1 MDVKQEQLEHYKQ
14 INSELET
21 IFDMAFDQITVADG
35 DGVFLRISKSCEE
48 NFGWPREKI
57 LGSSAYDLEKHGVFS
72 RSATVAVLEEKQ
84 EVTLIQETLGKK
96 KLMVTGKPMYDEHGN
111 IYRVINI
118 SKDITELETLKNEL
132 KDTEDLLAT
141 IREQLVKQN
150 TSPTSVFIGN
160 SDAMKP
166 VMDFIDLVAPF
177 NTTVLIQGETGVG
190 KSVFARRIHDL
201 GPNKNDPFIHIN
213 CGAIPSELLESEL
226 FGYVSGAFTNASK
239 KGKEGLFTA
248 AKNGTVFL
256 DEISEMSLPLQV
268 KLLHVL
274 QEKHIMKLGDTV
286 SCEVKARIIT
296 AANKELKGLVKQG
309 KFREDLYY
317 RLSIVP
323 IVIPPLYERKEDVIL
338 LAQYFIQKMNE
349 RYNLHKNFTDEA
361 LKSLMKYRWPGNV
374 RELENTVE
382 RLIIMTQ
389 NNTIE
394 VTDIEKLYST
404 SDSVTSV
411 ETEVKT
417 LPEILAEVEKKVL
430 IDAVNEY
437 KTTRQIGEALGIDQ
451 STVVK
456 KMQKY
461 NIRNK

>member
-1 MDVKQEQLEHYKQ
+1 MDVREQLEYYKQ
-14 INSELET
+14 INNELET

-35 DGVFLRISKSCEE
+35 NGVFLRISKSCEE

-84 EVTLIQETLGKK
+84 ELTLIQETLGKK
-96 KLMVTGKPMYDEHGN
+96 KLMVTGKPMYDEKGN

-132 KDTEDLLAT
+132 NDTEDLLKA

-150 TSPTSVFIGN
+150 LEPKSVLIGN
-160 SDAMKP
+160 SEAMKP
-166 VMDFIDLVAPF
+166 VMNFIDLVAPL

-201 GPNKNDPFIHIN
+201 GPNKDEPFIHIN

-226 FGYVSGAFTNASK
+226 FGYVSGAFTSASK

-256 DEISEMSLPLQV
+256 DEISEMSLSLQV

-274 QEKHIMKLGDTV
+274 QEKHIMKLGDIV
-286 SCEVKARIIT
+286 SHEIKAKIIT
-296 AANKELKGLVKQG
+296 AANKDLKDLVKQG

-317 RLSIVP
+317 RLSVVP
-323 IVIPPLYERKEDVIL
+323 ITIPPLRERKDDITL
-338 LAQYFIQKMNE
+338 LVKYFTQKMNDK
-349 RYNLHKNFTDEA
+349 YNLHKCFSNDA
-361 LKSLMKYRWPGNV
+361 LKKLMNYNWPGNV

-382 RLIIMTQ
+382 RLIIMTP
-389 NNTIE
+389 NKTIE
-394 VTDIEKLYST
+394 ENDIDKLFCA
-404 SDSVTSV
+404 SDIVVSNDNNQ
-411 ETEVKT
+411 KT
-417 LPEILAEVEKKVL
+417 LPEILADVEKKVL
-430 IDAVNEY
+430 LAALREY
-437 KTTRQIGEALGIDQ
+437 KTTRQIGEVLGIDQ

-456 KMQKY
+456 KLKKY
-461 NIRNK
+461 NIKN

>member
-1 MDVKQEQLEHYKQ
+1 MDIKEELEYYKQ
-14 INSELET
+14 INNELET
-21 IFDMAFDQITVADG
+21 IFEMAFDQITVADG
-35 DGVFLRISKSCEE
+35 NGVFLRISKSCEE

-96 KLMVTGKPMYDEHGN
+96 KLMVTGKPMHDEKGN

-132 KDTEDLLAT
+132 KDTEDVLKA

-150 TSPTSVFIGN
+150 TKPKSVLIGN
-160 SDAMKP
+160 SEAMKP
-166 VMDFIDLVAPF
+166 VMNFIDLVAPL

-201 GPNKNDPFIHIN
+201 GPNKDEPFIHIN

-226 FGYVSGAFTNASK
+226 FGYVSGAFTSASK
-239 KGKEGLFTA
+239 KGKEGLLTA
-248 AKNGTVFL
+248 AKNGTIFL

-274 QEKHIMKLGDTV
+274 QEKHVMKLGDTV
-286 SCEVKARIIT
+286 SHEIKAKIIT
-296 AANKELKGLVKQG
+296 AANKDLKDLVKQG

-317 RLSIVP
+317 RLSVVP
-323 IVIPPLYERKEDVIL
+323 ITIPPLRERKDDITL
-338 LAQYFIQKMNE
+338 LVQYFTQKMNE
-349 RYNLHKNFTDEA
+349 RYNLHKYFSDDA
-361 LKSLMKYRWPGNV
+361 LKKLMNYSWPGNV

-382 RLIIMTQ
+382 RLIIMTP

-394 VTDIEKLYST
+394 ENDIDKLFRA
-404 SDSVTSV
+404 SDMMISNDNNK
-411 ETEVKT
+411 KT
-417 LPEILAEVEKKVL
+417 LPEILADVEKKVL
-430 IDAVNEY
+430 LVALKEH

-456 KMQKY
+456 KLKKY
-461 NIRNK
+461 DLKN